1 MTLLTFKSSS
11 NSLDR
16 FLKLIMWGWLRFFF
30 FVMSIYTF
38 VKYDLLAH
46 TKLGPE
52 KTSLIMLL
60 SFAHRCHGGVA
71 STASNPPSCRRDV
84 WEVGR
89 PAAAHAAAADAAAA
103 LSGILLLLFLHNHHF
118 LDDAPAK
125 STWACIEFKRAIL
138 RILVIIPTELARR
151 EAQEPQD

>member
-1 MTLLTFKSSS
+1 MYNCVYLRCNRRDDWMMTLLTFKSSS

-89 PAAAHAAAADAAAA
+89 PAAAVAPRPRPWLRCLA
-103 LSGILLLLFLHNHHF
+103 SCCCCSCTIIIFLMMLRQNQPE
-118 LDDAPAK
+118 PA
-125 STWACIEFKRAIL
+125 
-138 RILVIIPTELARR
+138 
-151 EAQEPQD
+151 

>member
-1 MTLLTFKSSS
+1 MTGWWPYWHLNLHPTLWIVFWK
-11 NSLDR
+11 
-16 FLKLIMWGWLRFFF
+16 LKLWGWLRFFF
-30 FVMSIYTF
+30 SMMSIYTF

-89 PAAAHAAAADAAAA
+89 PAAAAAAA